1 MSSILSFRQ
10 KANVRLLN
18 SNRADETNPD
28 EDKCLEHNEAVIA
41 FEDRRDESYKEQIK
55 LYRNIRKEE
64 VLSMVDKIVDG
75 KRRKLRSNVCKKR

>member
-1 MSSILSFRQ
+1 MCSILFFRQ

-18 SNRADETNPD
+18 SNQADETNPN
-28 EDKCLEHNEAVIA
+28 EDKCLEHNKAVNA
-41 FEDRRDESYKEQIK
+41 FKDQRDESYKEQIK

-75 KRRKLRSNVCKKR
+75 KRRKLRINVCKKR

>member
-10 KANVRLLN
+10 KANLRLLN
-18 SNRADETNPD
+18 SNQADETNQD
-28 EDKCLEHNEAVIA
+28 EDKCLDHNEAVNA
-41 FEDRRDESYKEQIK
+41 FEGQRDESYKEQIK